1 MTILNDIVQNT
12 REKLVHK
19 KIEVPLEKIKLQI
32 DSLKLPKGA
41 FKENLINKDQAI
53 IAEIKKASPSAGII
67 SENFNP
73 VEKAK
78 EYEAFGA
85 SALSILTEEDFFQG
99 SSQFLMDVKAVS
111 KLPIIRK
118 DFMIDEYQIYEAK
131 LMGADCILL
140 IVSVLSDDE
149 ITKFVELADSLELDY
164 LIEVHD
170 EDELKRVEIKV
181 SDSHDL
187 LVGEEADKLLD
198 DDSVTRAA
206 IEAVQENG
214 IVFLDE
220 IDKVCA
226 RSDARGGDVSRE
238 GVQRDLLPLIAPSPE
253 VIHLLQHCFGRPE

>member
-1 MTILNDIVQNT
+1 MTILNDIVKNT

-19 KIEVPLEKIKLQI
+19 KIKIPLEKIKLEL

-41 FKENLINKDQAI
+41 FKENLVNKDQAI

-67 SENFNP
+67 SESFNP

-118 DFMIDEYQIYEAK
+118 DFMIDKYQIYEAK

-140 IVSVLSDDE
+140 IVSVLSDYE
-149 ITKFVELADSLELDY
+149 ITQFVELADSLELDY

-170 EDELKRVEIKV
+170 EDELKRVEHFENAIIGVNNRDLKTFEVDLNNSVNLKRVFTGKNLFVAESGIKNQ
-181 SDSHDL
+181 SDIDL
-187 LVGEEADKLLD
+187 LKEHD
-198 DDSVTRAA
+198 
-206 IEAVQENG
+206 IH
-214 IVFLDE
+214 VFLIGE
-220 IDKVCA
+220 SLMK
-226 RSDARGGDVSRE
+226 GDFV
-238 GVQRDLLPLIAPSPE
+238 
-253 VIHLLQHCFGRPE
+253 

>member
-1 MTILNDIVQNT
+1 MTILNDIVKNT
-12 REKLVHK
+12 QEKLIEK
-19 KIEVPLEKIKLQI
+19 KANMPLEEIKSQ
-32 DSLKLPKGA
+32 LKNLELPRGV

-67 SENFNP
+67 SKNFNP

-99 SSQFLMDVKAVS
+99 SNQFLMDVKAIT

-140 IVSVLSDDE
+140 IASVLSDNE
-149 ITKFVELADSLELDY
+149 ITQFTDLAETLELDY

-170 EDELKRVEIKV
+170 EDELRRVEHFENAMIGVNNRNLKTFEVDLNNSINLKKLFTGDNLFIAESGIKNQ
-181 SDSHDL
+181 DDIDELKNHDIHAFL
-187 LVGEEADKLLD
+187 IGESLMK
-198 DDSVTRAA
+198 
-206 IEAVQENG
+206 
-214 IVFLDE
+214 
-220 IDKVCA
+220 
-226 RSDARGGDVSRE
+226 GDFV
-238 GVQRDLLPLIAPSPE
+238 
-253 VIHLLQHCFGRPE
+253 

>member
-1 MTILNDIVQNT
+1 MTILNDIVKNT
-12 REKLVHK
+12 QEKLIEK
-19 KIEVPLEKIKLQI
+19 KANMPLEEIKSQ
-32 DSLKLPKGA
+32 LKNLELPRGV

-99 SSQFLMDVKAVS
+99 SNQFLMDVKAIT

-118 DFMIDEYQIYEAK
+118 DFMVDEYQIYEAK

-140 IVSVLSDDE
+140 IASVLSDDE
-149 ITKFVELADSLELDY
+149 ITQFTDLAETLELDY

-170 EDELKRVEIKV
+170 EDELRRVEHFENAMIGVNNRNLKTFEVDLSNSINLKKLFKGDNLFIAESGIKNQ
-181 SDSHDL
+181 DDIDELKNHDIHAFL
-187 LVGEEADKLLD
+187 IGESLMK
-198 DDSVTRAA
+198 
-206 IEAVQENG
+206 
-214 IVFLDE
+214 
-220 IDKVCA
+220 
-226 RSDARGGDVSRE
+226 GDFV
-238 GVQRDLLPLIAPSPE
+238 
-253 VIHLLQHCFGRPE
+253 

>member
-1 MTILNDIVQNT
+1 MTILNDIVKNT
-12 REKLVHK
+12 QEKLIEK
-19 KIEVPLEKIKLQI
+19 KANMPLEEIKSQ
-32 DSLKLPKGA
+32 LKNLELPRGV

-73 VEKAK
+73 IEKAK

-99 SSQFLMDVKAVS
+99 SNQFLMDVKAIT

-118 DFMIDEYQIYEAK
+118 DFMVDEYQIYEAK

-149 ITKFVELADSLELDY
+149 ITQFTELAETLELDY

-170 EDELKRVEIKV
+170 EDELRRVEHFENAMIGVNNRNLKTFEVDLSNSINLKKLFKGDNLFIAESGIKNQ
-181 SDSHDL
+181 DDIDELKNHDIHAFL
-187 LVGEEADKLLD
+187 IGESLMK
-198 DDSVTRAA
+198 
-206 IEAVQENG
+206 
-214 IVFLDE
+214 
-220 IDKVCA
+220 
-226 RSDARGGDVSRE
+226 GDFV
-238 GVQRDLLPLIAPSPE
+238 
-253 VIHLLQHCFGRPE
+253 